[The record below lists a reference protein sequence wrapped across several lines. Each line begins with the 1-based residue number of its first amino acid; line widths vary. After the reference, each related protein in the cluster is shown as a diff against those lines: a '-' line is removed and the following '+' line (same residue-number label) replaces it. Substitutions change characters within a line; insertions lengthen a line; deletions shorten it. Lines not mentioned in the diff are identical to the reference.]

1 MVSAKYIVLIGLSIV
16 SMIRYDMYRRY
27 IDPIHDTYRDT
38 YRIIYSIQNIAETV
52 IKNNIQ
58 THYTCPTHFMQI
70 EAGIEH
76 VCNISNR
83 NFQKFPL
90 GFRTGKFV
98 HDTF

>member
-1 MVSAKYIVLIGLSIV
+1 
-16 SMIRYDMYRRY
+16 MIRYDMYRRY
-27 IDPIHDTYRDT
+27 IDTIHDTYRDT
-38 YRIIYSIQNIAETV
+38 YRISYSIQNIVETV

-58 THYTCPTHFMQI
+58 THYTCPIHFIQINI

-90 GFRTGKFV
+90 AFRTGKFV
-98 HDTF
+98 DNTF